1 MGKRILL
8 AGESWTST
16 AVHSKGFDQFASAT
30 FHSGAEGFIAT
41 LRHASVQGFDIA
53 HMPSHVAQ
61 SEFPASL
68 DALQAW
74 DAVLLSDIGAN
85 TLLLHPEVWLYSR
98 TFPNRLKLL
107 REYVAA
113 GGGFG
118 MIGGYLSFQGLNG
131 AARYR
136 ATAVEEVLPV
146 HIHPYDDR
154 IEVPEG
160 FRPVVSAT
168 AVEHPLLGGLPDEWP
183 VLLGLNEVVAKAG
196 ATVLAHAPEEEG
208 AHPLLVIGHFGRGR
222 TLAWTTD
229 IGPHWLPQAALDWP
243 GFARLWHNLLTWLA
257 G

>member
-8 AGESWTST
+8 AGESWAST
-16 AVHSKGFDQFASAT
+16 TTHTKGFDQFASAT
-30 FHSGAEGFIAT
+30 FHSGADGFIAA
-41 LRHASVQGFDIA
+41 LPAFDIV
-53 HMPSHVAQ
+53 HMPSHIAQ
-61 SEFPASL
+61 SDFPASNE
-68 DALQAW
+68 ALQAW

-107 REYVAA
+107 RDYVDA
-113 GGGFG
+113 GGGLG

-136 ATAVEEVLPV
+136 GTAVGDVLPV

-168 AVEHPLLGGLPDEWP
+168 ATEHPLLAGVPDEWP

-229 IGPHWLPQAALDWP
+229 IGPHWLPQAGLEWP
-243 GFARLWHNLLTWLA
+243 GFASLWSNLLTWLA
-257 G
+257 S

>member
-8 AGESWTST
+8 AGESRAST
-16 AVHSKGFDQFASAT
+16 TTHTKGFDQFASAT
-30 FHSGAEGFIAT
+30 FHSGAGGFIAA
-41 LRHASVQGFDIA
+41 LSGFDIL

-61 SEFPASL
+61 SDFPASIE
-68 DALQAW
+68 ALQDW

-107 REYVAA
+107 REYVDA
-113 GGGFG
+113 GGGLG

-136 ATAVEEVLPV
+136 GTAVEDVLPV

-160 FRPVVSAT
+160 FRPVISAT
-168 AVEHPLLGGLPDEWP
+168 ATDHPLLTGVPDEWP

-196 ATVLAHAPEEEG
+196 ATVLAHAPEQEG

-243 GFARLWHNLLTWLA
+243 GFAPLWSNLLTWLA